1 VSALETRTIRLEIL
15 RHGPAHNQLLSPLT
29 PYLALCG
36 NNDAEPVQVQ
46 FEHAALVR
54 KLREV
59 DRTDGKSPSPEG
71 RAGIDDASAEV
82 TRMLSSI
89 RSLNAELAA
98 ARGEGARLVHLRL
111 VLSAAE
117 LALLPFELVNA
128 PAGMP
133 GQGQRLSLQMVSPIV
148 LTREVR
154 RVSTTQVRWPER
166 PRILVA
172 GASPPG
178 VPEVPLHQLL
188 LAIRRA
194 LAPWLAAEEGQSI
207 ASAVGEHLTVLPNA
221 SLRDLHEECS
231 AADPP
236 YTHVHILAHGVPVA
250 TEADLGVRYG
260 LALHGEDSS
269 APLDVVDGERLAAA
283 IRCYR
288 SGANSSLTT
297 PAVVTLAIC
306 DSANVGSVI
315 TPGASIA
322 HHLHEAG
329 IPLVIASQFPLSFR
343 GSTVLAETLYEGLLW
358 GQDPRLIIHKI
369 RQDLRLRCPD
379 SHDWAALVV
388 YAALPEDLDEQ
399 VLDAALERRR
409 LAVDA
414 AMARA
419 STLGADGNE
428 DGAKRSLEDA
438 IRWLEETLPSGG
450 PGDGRLRRSRVN
462 GILGAARKRWAH
474 ILHERA
480 RRPAPPAITE
490 ALAREER
497 RVLQQARDHYLAA
510 YRLDPRAAW
519 ALVQHLA
526 LTAAL
531 GEGLEPKRW
540 LIASAL
546 AEDDLLA
553 EERQRVIWSR
563 SALAELAV
571 LAQLLPESDP
581 ARASAGLAAREHI
594 EALLELTT
602 PRSLDA
608 YSSKR
613 QLMRY
618 AGWWWSHDAGR
629 RDLPEAL
636 VALLDQRGVPS
647 QWRQV

>member
-1 VSALETRTIRLEIL
+1 MSAMETRTIRLEIL

-59 DRTDGKSPSPEG
+59 DLTDGKPEG
-71 RAGIDDASAEV
+71 RTGLEDASAEV

-98 ARGEGARLVHLRL
+98 ARGEGRLVHLRL

-133 GQGQRLSLQMVSPIV
+133 GQGQRLSLQMASPIV

-188 LAIRRA
+188 LAIRKA
-194 LAPWLAAEEGQSI
+194 LAPWLAPDEGQSL

-221 SLRDLHEECS
+221 SLRDLHEECAS
-231 AADPP
+231 ANPP

-260 LALHGEDSS
+260 LALHSEDS
-269 APLDVVDGERLAAA
+269 AAALDVVDGERLAAA
-283 IRCYR
+283 LRCYR
-288 SGANSSLTT
+288 GGASSALTT

-343 GSTVLAETLYEGLLW
+343 GSTVLAEALYDGLLW
-358 GQDPRLIIHKI
+358 GQDPRLTIHKI
-369 RQDLRLRCPD
+369 RQDLRRRCPE
-379 SHDWAALVV
+379 SYDWAALVV

-419 STLGADGNE
+419 SMLGDGRNE
-428 DGAKRSLEDA
+428 EGAKRSLEEA
-438 IRWLEETLPSGG
+438 IRWLEETLPRGSAE
-450 PGDGRLRRSRVN
+450 DDRLRRSRVN
-462 GILGAARKRWAH
+462 GVLGAARKRWAH
-474 ILHERA
+474 VLHDRA
-480 RRPAPPAITE
+480 QKATAGPEVA
-490 ALAREER
+490 ALEREER
-497 RVLQQARDHYLAA
+497 RALQQARDHYLAA

-526 LTAAL
+526 LNAAL
-531 GEGLEPKRW
+531 GEGLDAKRW
-540 LIASAL
+540 LVARAL
-546 AEDDLLA
+546 AEDDLRA
-553 EERQRVIWSR
+553 DDRQRVLWSR

-571 LAQLLPESDP
+571 LAQLLPEGHE
-581 ARASAGLAAREHI
+581 ARDSSGLDAREHI
-594 EALLELTT
+594 EALLDLAT

-618 AGWWWSHDAGR
+618 AGWWWSHDSKR
-629 RDLPEAL
+629 RELPEAL
-636 VALLDQRGVPS
+636 VSLLEERGVPS